1 MFAMVGLV
9 AVVLVIAGVGSL
21 LLTRNQARDQ
31 AQQQLTSEATA
42 LTQSSLGQQSLRTL
56 TVIKATLKLENADII
71 RINRLGNI
79 AASTLPAD
87 IDQSDIDVGA
97 VQNGQTVSGR
107 NGNLVYAVSPVSLS
121 QTEINRLERRDHGIP
136 FEGTFAVLL
145 TRDVGNLGPSWGY
158 FILAGGAALVVAALI
173 AWQMSRRMARPL
185 VEATEATGR
194 IAGGDLQSRVPVRK
208 HDYPE
213 FASLAGSINDMA
225 QRLDDSRARERH
237 LLLAVSHDLRTPLT
251 SIRGFAEAIKDGAI
265 DDSGR
270 AADVIIAESRRLE
283 RLVGDLLDL
292 TKLEA
297 HQLSINMRPTDA
309 AEVVTTTAEG
319 FRPTAARAGLDIAL
333 RVPAGTAATP
343 GLDPYADA
351 YADSDVDALGL
362 RPATALYPL
371 QPVAADPDRLAQLV
385 ANLIENACNF
395 ARTRITVGLADAG
408 PPTGG
413 CVITI
418 DDDGPGIAPGDLQHV
433 FERFYQADRG
443 RNRLVGSGL
452 GLAIV
457 AELAAAMGGTVRAV
471 SPLGPD
477 GGSRFEVTLR
487 PWTATAPEWA
497 PPLPV
502 PAAPRA

>member
-1 MFAMVGLV
+1 M
-9 AVVLVIAGVGSL
+9 
-21 LLTRNQARDQ
+21 
-31 AQQQLTSEATA
+31 
-42 LTQSSLGQQSLRTL
+42 
-56 TVIKATLKLENADII
+56 
-71 RINRLGNI
+71 
-79 AASTLPAD
+79 
-87 IDQSDIDVGA
+87 
-97 VQNGQTVSGR
+97 
-107 NGNLVYAVSPVSLS
+107 
-121 QTEINRLERRDHGIP
+121 
-136 FEGTFAVLL
+136 LL
-145 TRDVGNLGPSWGY
+145 TRDVGSLGPSWGY
-158 FILAGGAALVVAALI
+158 FILAGGAALLIAALI

-194 IAGGDLQSRVPVRK
+194 IAGGDLESRVPVRK

-297 HQLSINMRPTDA
+297 HQLSINLRPTDA
-309 AEVVTTTAEG
+309 AEVVSTTAEG

-333 RVPAGTAATP
+333 RVPATANT
-343 GLDPYADA
+343 DPDTHADEF
-351 YADSDVDALGL
+351 GL
-362 RPATALYPL
+362 RPTTASSALP
-371 QPVAADPDRLAQLV
+371 PVAADPDRLAQLV

-395 ARTRITVGLADAG
+395 ARTRITIGLDDAG
-408 PPTGG
+408 SPGGG

-471 SPLGPD
+471 SPIGPD

-487 PWTATAPEWA
+487 PWSASAPEWA
-497 PPLPV
+497 PPPPV